1 MADVLIIGDGPGGL
15 SAALF
20 LAKND
25 MAVTV
30 FGQNKTF
37 MHDAM
42 LYNYLGIPQIT
53 GTEFQEVSRK
63 QVEGFGGKILD
74 VEVTGIETG
83 EAEFSVNTAA
93 GDKHQGKYLIV
104 ATGFEEALV
113 ETLGLGTDSDNDNAI
128 IADREGK
135 TAIENLYVIGWLTR
149 GQRTQAIISAG
160 EGAATALSILST
172 EAGRDIHDFDVV
184 KEDGDDE

>member
-1 MADVLIIGDGPGGL
+1 MADILIIGDGPGGL

-25 MAVTV
+25 MNVTV
-30 FGQNKTF
+30 FGQNKTL

-53 GTEFQEVSRK
+53 GTEFQEISRK

-74 VEVTGIETG
+74 VEVTEIETG
-83 EAEFSVNTAA
+83 GAEFSLSTAV
-93 GDKHQGKYLIV
+93 GDKYQGKYLIV
-104 ATGFEEALV
+104 ATGLEEALAQ
-113 ETLGLGTDSDNDNAI
+113 TLGLDTDSDNDDAI
-128 IADREGK
+128 VADREGK

-160 EGAATALSILST
+160 EGASAALSIIST
-172 EAGRDIHDFDVV
+172 EIGRDFHDFDVV
-184 KEDGDDE
+184 KENGDDE